1 MTLAAAGTSL
11 AGLLNSQLL
20 KLNVLP
26 EQWHFSGQT
35 LSSYDALLAGFMVL
49 TILMAVTLGL
59 VPTIR
64 HLRSQWMPQ
73 NQ

>member
-1 MTLAAAGTSL
+1 MTLAATGASL
-11 AGLLNSQLL
+11 AGLFNGQLL
-20 KLNVLP
+20 KMNWVP
-26 EQWHFSGQT
+26 ARWHFSNQT
-35 LSSYDALLAGFMVL
+35 LSAYDALLAGFLVL
-49 TILMAVTLGL
+49 TVLMAVALGL

>member
-1 MTLAAAGTSL
+1 MG
-11 AGLLNSQLL
+11 
-20 KLNVLP
+20 
-26 EQWHFSGQT
+26 
-35 LSSYDALLAGFMVL
+35 L